1 MGKSIEVIL
10 LEDVPELGRSGDTC
24 RVRSG
29 YARNFLFPQK
39 LGVTLTAGTKR
50 LIEKKRA
57 EAGVRLA
64 QEKEAAEAL
73 LQKLE
78 KLTVTCSVKA
88 NVDGRLFGSVSAA
101 DVLAKLAADSGVTLH
116 KKQLLMYEAF
126 KTVGE
131 HEATLQLHPEV
142 KGKLKVKVVAEKIAS
157 SSDSEE

>member
-57 EAGVRLA
+57 EAGLRLA
-64 QEKEAAEAL
+64 KEKEEAVAL
-73 LQKLE
+73 LAKLE

-88 NVDGRLFGSVSAA
+88 NADGRLFGSVSLA
-101 DVLAKLAADSGVTLH
+101 DVLAKLAADAGITLQ
-116 KKQLLMYEAF
+116 KKQLAMYEAF
-126 KTVGE
+126 KTLGD
-131 HEATLQLHPEV
+131 HEAALQLHPEV
-142 KGKLKVKVVAEKIAS
+142 KGKLKVKVVADKAAAAPGAAE
-157 SSDSEE
+157 